1 MLAHIKDSKNCWT
14 VVVDNKSYTFDAT
27 HPEYMGLVECVK
39 TGDSVDFVEL
49 IDRGTVIENWSDGE
63 FKFTDGV
70 LLYRDEQ
77 IAEPITN
84 RIIEMIKNNFDY
96 KPMLN
101 FLERLYSNV
110 SNRAITEFYNWI
122 EHKHLPITPEGYIL
136 GYKAVAVYNGE
147 DTTDKMGKV
156 ITKGDLVDKHTGR
169 SYRNNVG
176 DSPSMMR
183 WKVDDN
189 CNNGCSN
196 GLHVGSIEYVQ
207 SYGSSDDK
215 VVICKIDPANI
226 VSIPSDSN
234 FQKVRCTGYE
244 VVALYNGDLLPEC
257 VDDRF
262 DEEDCDT
269 YDECFADC
277 YDSCSGCEDDSWNV
291 ENN

>member
-1 MLAHIKDSKNCWT
+1 MLAHIKDGKNVWT
-14 VVVDNKSYTFDAT
+14 VVVDNQSYTFDAC
-27 HPEYMGLVECVK
+27 HPEYLSLVECVK
-39 TGDSVDFVEL
+39 CGDGEEFMNLFS
-49 IDRGTVIENWSDGE
+49 RGTVIQNWSEGNFRFEDGY
-63 FKFTDGV
+63 
-70 LLYRDEQ
+70 LYFFDEQ
-77 IAEPITN
+77 ISNQITS
-84 RIIEMIKNNFDY
+84 RIIDMIKSGFDY

-101 FLERLYSNV
+101 FLERLYKNV
-110 SNRAITEFYNWI
+110 SNRAIVEFYNWI
-122 EHKHLPITPEGYIL
+122 EHKHLPITPDGCIL
-136 GYKAVAVYNGE
+136 GYKAVAVYDGE
-147 DTTDKMGKV
+147 PTTDKNGNT
-156 ITKGDLVDKHTGR
+156 INRGDLVDKYTGK

-176 DSPSMMR
+176 DTPTMMR

-207 SYGSSDDK
+207 SYGNSNDK

-234 FQKVRCTGYE
+234 FQKVRCSEYE

-262 DEEDCDT
+262 MDDDYDDEDVYE
-269 YDECFADC
+269 C
-277 YDSCSGCEDDSWNV
+277 YDSCSSYESEEDWNV